1 MPRRLPRLPLKEDG
15 REGVKMNIDKQV
27 REVLN
32 AYHRGRSFMYPNDR
46 MTEDQAFFQIHS
58 LYMEEFEKILP
69 DMFPFSD
76 VNFEENNYE
85 AGYNACLAKIRAKL
99 KV

>member
-1 MPRRLPRLPLKEDG
+1 MT
-15 REGVKMNIDKQV
+15 IDKQV
-27 REVLN
+27 REILEKIMFYFGPRKN
-32 AYHRGRSFMYPNDR
+32 WWKD
-46 MTEDQAFFQIHS
+46 DIDKAFFQIHS

>member
-1 MPRRLPRLPLKEDG
+1 MS
-15 REGVKMNIDKQV
+15 IDKQV
-27 REVLN
+27 REMLGRLVNLN
-32 AYHRGRSFMYPNDR
+32 REYIEKEIIGDNCAICGFPFDKKIRKKAIDDTFS
-46 MTEDQAFFQIHS
+46 QIHS